1 MASAPALGA
10 GDREFE
16 SPRPDQYYLKFEVV
30 FVTSNSLLNRLA
42 TGAIVKSNVETLSP
56 TRVKISVEVAFEE
69 LSSHIA
75 DAYKKLAS
83 QINVPGFRKGKVPA
97 AMIEQRVG
105 RAAVLDE
112 AINSALPEF
121 YGQAAREHSLLVI
134 GRPVVDIKEFKD
146 NEKLEFTVEVSVR
159 PEVTLPDFSKITV
172 TVDNAEVTDADLNE
186 QIDELRARFGTL
198 HTVERATKSGD
209 FVTVDLTARIN
220 GEEVDGGKANDISYE
235 VGSNRMI
242 DGLDEALVGM
252 SAGDVKVF
260 TTQLVGQ
267 QEGETGDVEIKLKV
281 VKERE
286 LPPVDDAF
294 AKLASEFDTI
304 EELKKDFTER
314 LTRLKNLEQGAQA
327 RDLLVEKLLADLS
340 IEVPDDLVL
349 EEVNSHLEGEG
360 RLEDAVHRAEVDKEV
375 RDSIKSEFLLDSI
388 VKAEDVQITEIELTD
403 YLVRMS
409 QRYGMGP
416 EQFAQELQK
425 AGQIT
430 QVIAEVTRA
439 KALASVLGRISVED
453 KSGKKIVLEDLRTPQ
468 AAAAEASA
476 E

>member
-1 MASAPALGA
+1 
-10 GDREFE
+10 
-16 SPRPDQYYLKFEVV
+16 
-30 FVTSNSLLNRLA
+30 
-42 TGAIVKSNVETLSP
+42 VKSNVETLSP

-69 LSSHIA
+69 LSPYIA

-97 AMIEQRVG
+97 AMVEQRVG
-105 RAAVLDE
+105 RPAILDE
-112 AINSALPEF
+112 AINTALPEF
-121 YGQAAREHSLLVI
+121 YGQAAREHTLLVI

-146 NEKLEFTVEVSVR
+146 NEKLDFTVEVSVR

-172 TVDNAEVTDADLNE
+172 TVDNAEVTDADLDE

-209 FVTVDLTARIN
+209 FVTVDLTARID

-252 SAGDVKVF
+252 SAGDTKTF

-267 QEGETGDVEIKLKV
+267 KDDEKGDVEIALKV

-286 LPPVDDAF
+286 LPAVDDAF
-294 AKLASEFDTI
+294 AKLASEFDTVA
-304 EELKKDFTER
+304 ELKADFTER
-314 LTRLKNLEQGAQA
+314 LARIKKLEQGAQA
-327 RDLLVEKLLADLS
+327 RDLLVEKLLADLT

-375 RDSIKSEFLLDSI
+375 RDGIKSEFLLDSI
-388 VKAEDVQITEIELTD
+388 VKAEDVQITEVELTD

-439 KALASVLGRISVED
+439 KALASVLGRIAVVD
-453 KSGKKIVLEDLRTPQ
+453 KAGTKIELEELRPLQ
-468 AAAAEASA
+468 NPPAPASA